1 MIEEPA
7 FPTNFVGARTGMTL
21 RDYFAAKALPSIIE
35 DWYRDELYLGDDDNA
50 EFIAILAFKM
60 ADAMM
65 EVRK

>member
-1 MIEEPA
+1 MITQHA
-7 FPTNFVGARTGMTL
+7 FPTQFEREAHGMTL

-35 DWYRDELYLGDDDNA
+35 DWYRDELYIGDDDNA